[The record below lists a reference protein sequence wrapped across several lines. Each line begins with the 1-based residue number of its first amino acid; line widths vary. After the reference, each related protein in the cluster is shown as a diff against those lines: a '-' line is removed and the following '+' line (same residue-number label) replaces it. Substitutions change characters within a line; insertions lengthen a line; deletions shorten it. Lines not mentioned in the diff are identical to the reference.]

1 MTFTGETEELWDNVM
16 SCYGVRI
23 TGAYNSEI
31 QDTVTIKVF
40 FGVGESQARR
50 PNMGHL

>member
-1 MTFTGETEELWDNVM
+1 MIIMTFTGETEELWDNVT

-31 QDTVTIKVF
+31 
-40 FGVGESQARR
+40 
-50 PNMGHL
+50 